1 MDDREPG
8 AGPVHPYAW
17 GKLDQALARLSSD
30 SGADALAKVRQWR
43 DVVAGI
49 AEGRVVVGSRVPV
62 AGVPAWVTPEVA
74 HGGFATGALLAEVAP
89 TDTELAAVGDTPGST
104 ARERVNLWHLGDE
117 GQARLLAAL
126 AEGRY
131 RVEVPEDAAL
141 AVVALLFARGHDAEA
156 VGLVAELVPFLH
168 RLRFTP
174 LPAPVVRTSGTAVR
188 LRTAAD
194 VAHTLRHVQV
204 PGPIAAMRAT
214 LGVWTPLYDRL
225 VALWCETVDGPLP
238 TLDAGAVVGGWPAT
252 RSRPGWAE
260 ERARWIADFDAARRE
275 YGFTGRHSHPRSNF
289 ARLREALL
297 RTPDPAGLDRRE
309 LGWVRRA
316 LANTTAKNGVPGS
329 AARDR
334 LRAVQA
340 EVVAA
345 PTRAAVAH
353 VVARRVER
361 LPGESG
367 IAVLEPLLVE
377 VRAGEGDAPEG
388 TPVPD
393 TVAGK
398 LERALEAPID
408 ELVRRGVIGSAE
420 TLAAVLPQLTARMTA
435 ASFTDPV
442 AAGVHEAL
450 YLAFRRRRGLLL
462 LDLGRVSEAHVR
474 DSRAGAAP
482 DGTGQRHRY
491 NTGTGTSTPHR
502 QEPPRSRLSSN
513 GLPKHDL
520 AHQVRFEE
528 LPWARAL
535 EVFRAPGPDHKAAA
549 LRVLGESVLLTLT
562 AFPHTITPNPLVA
575 EFAVLAKRAGLRLP
589 LVEEVAA
596 DIFERTFTAKWR
608 AAATVAST
616 VMADTL
622 YARYYDLPP
631 ASYWDTPPPKRERW
645 RGREEPDP
653 FTALCERRTREAAND
668 GDDTAGNGAMLEQSQ
683 ILTTH
688 NLAVLVDAL
697 HLDDRVREL
706 APDLAARTLRWV
718 VRELAPRTVS
728 HHACLIQAKNA
739 AYAWR
744 QAIFLMSF
752 CDPETQERLVT
763 ATAVAG
769 SDLAGRLDNAVA
781 GLRHAVQGGRF
792 SVDGFAPDGRSRR
805 FLGWTRGQH
814 WATTPPG

>member
-1 MDDREPG
+1 MDDRGSG

-17 GKLDQALARLSSD
+17 GKLDQALARLSTD
-30 SGADALAKVRQWR
+30 SGADAFAKVRQWR

-49 AEGRVVVGSRVPV
+49 AEGRIAVGSRTPV

-74 HGGFATGALLAEVAP
+74 HGGFATGALLAEIDP
-89 TDTELAAVGDTPGST
+89 TDAELAAIGDAPGST
-104 ARERVNLWHLGDE
+104 ARERANLWHLGDE
-117 GQARLLAAL
+117 GQAHLLAAV
-126 AEGRY
+126 ASGHY

-156 VGLVAELVPFLH
+156 VELVAELVPFLD

-174 LPAPVVRTSGTAVR
+174 PPAPAARPSGTAVR

-204 PGPIAAMRAT
+204 PEPVAAMRAT

-225 VALWCETVDGPLP
+225 VALWCETVDGAPP
-238 TLDAGAVVGGWPAT
+238 TLDSGTVVGGWPAT

-275 YGFTGRHSHPRSNF
+275 HGFTGRHSHPKSNF
-289 ARLREALL
+289 ARLSAALL
-297 RTPDPAGLDRRE
+297 RTPDPAGLDGRE

-329 AARDR
+329 AARER
-334 LRAVQA
+334 LRATQA

-353 VVARRVER
+353 VVARRVEA

-367 IAVLEPLLVE
+367 IAVLEPLLVD
-377 VRAGEGDAPEG
+377 VRAGEGDVPAG

-408 ELVRRGVIGSAE
+408 ELVERGVIGSAE
-420 TLAAVLPQLTARMTA
+420 TLAAVLPQLTARVTA

-442 AAGVHEAL
+442 AAGLHEEL

-462 LDLGRVSEAHVR
+462 
-474 DSRAGAAP
+474 
-482 DGTGQRHRY
+482 
-491 NTGTGTSTPHR
+491 
-502 QEPPRSRLSSN
+502 
-513 GLPKHDL
+513 HDL

-549 LRVLGESVLLTLT
+549 LRVLGDSVLLALT

-575 EFAVLAKRAGLRLP
+575 EFAALAKRAGLRLP

-608 AAATVAST
+608 AAAVVAST

-631 ASYWDTPPPKRERW
+631 VSYWDAQPPKRKRW
-645 RGREEPDP
+645 WDRDELDP
-653 FTALCERRTREAAND
+653 FTALCERRTREGANYGD
-668 GDDTAGNGAMLEQSQ
+668 GVTGNGAVLEQSQ

-697 HLDDRVREL
+697 HLGGRVREL
-706 APDLAARTLRWV
+706 APDLAARALRWV
-718 VRELAPRTVS
+718 VRELTPRAAS
-728 HHACLIQAKNA
+728 HHASLIQAKNA

-752 CDPETQERLVT
+752 CDPETQERLVATT
-763 ATAVAG
+763 AAAVAG
-769 SDLAGRLDNAVA
+769 SDLAVRFDDAVS
-781 GLRHAVQGGRF
+781 GLRHVVRGGRF
-792 SVDGFAPDGRSRR
+792 SVYGFAPDRRSRR